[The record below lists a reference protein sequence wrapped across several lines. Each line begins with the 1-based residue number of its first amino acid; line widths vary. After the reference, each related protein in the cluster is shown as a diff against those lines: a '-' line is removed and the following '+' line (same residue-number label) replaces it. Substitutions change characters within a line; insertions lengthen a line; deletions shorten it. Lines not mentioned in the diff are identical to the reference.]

1 MFLFQAA
8 SRKLTTRAVGTDW
21 CRIMRRVSGF
31 GVFAD
36 RFPIC
41 GHSGIIDNVTNG
53 RQLQLER
60 GTSAEFS
67 GET

>member
-1 MFLFQAA
+1 MFLIQAA

-41 GHSGIIDNVTNG
+41 GRSGIIAKVTNG
-53 RQLQLER
+53 RQFQLEH
-60 GTSAEFS
+60 GTSAEFI